1 MSSTFMR
8 IMLFVTGLALSSIA
22 AFYSVTGLAY
32 IFVSVFWPI
41 VIMGG
46 TLEVAKLVG
55 ASWVFR
61 YWRTSPK
68 PLVTYVSV
76 GVFVLIILTGIGIFG
91 YLSRA
96 YLTQQAPLEQL
107 LAERSAAERDVE
119 LANAVYTRRV
129 AAITNLTSSD
139 LADQVIEGLVEND
152 RLTSI
157 NGAVNVL
164 REQQV
169 LEQELQTQLNISGEA
184 LKVAERELLA
194 VNQRTQEQSVD
205 VGPLMFVAQ
214 AWYGSTEIDI
224 LDHVVTV
231 FILIIISVFDPMA
244 IALLLASQSVPG
256 KRITPTSVPTTPSSE
271 PDITPDITLDNTLDI
286 APDTRPDNIMAY
298 EDLFPD
304 QNQFEYLVPQVKKTV
319 KKPVKKTV
327 KKTAKKSNIITSD
340 KPLNI
345 LKAQAWV
352 DTALDTETLAEP
364 SLENTTLDAIRP
376 KPLRLSRRGRRRD
389 RSAE

>member
-8 IMLFVTGLALSSIA
+8 IMLFVTGIGLSSIA

-68 PLVTYVSV
+68 PLVAYVSV
-76 GVFVLIILTGIGIFG
+76 GVFVLIVITGIGIFG

-96 YLTQQAPLEQL
+96 YLTQQAPMAQL
-107 LAERSAAERDVE
+107 LAERSAAERNVE
-119 LANAVYTRRV
+119 LANVVYTRR
-129 AAITNLTSSD
+129 ATAITTLTSSD
-139 LADQVIEGLVEND
+139 LADQVIEGLVVND

-184 LKVAERELLA
+184 LQIAEQELLA

-214 AWYGSTEIDI
+214 AWYGSTDINI

-256 KRITPTSVPTTPSSE
+256 KRITPSSVP
-271 PDITPDITLDNTLDI
+271 DI
-286 APDTRPDNIMAY
+286 
-298 EDLFPD
+298 D
-304 QNQFEYLVPQVKKTV
+304 QNTSPQ
-319 KKPVKKTV
+319 VKKTV
-327 KKTAKKSNIITSD
+327 KKTAKKAVK
-340 KPLNI
+340 KPNSVPPDTPVDI

-352 DTALDTETLAEP
+352 DTAVDTETLAEP

-376 KPLRLSRRGRRRD
+376 KSIRLGRRAVRVRRD
-389 RSAE
+389 RSVE

>member
-1 MSSTFMR
+1 MSSIFMR
-8 IMLFVTGLALSSIA
+8 TMLFVTGLALSSIA

-68 PLVTYVSV
+68 PLVAYVSV
-76 GVFVLIILTGIGIFG
+76 GVFVLIVLTGIGIFG

-244 IALLLASQSVPG
+244 IALLLASQSVPS
-256 KRITPTSVPTTPSSE
+256 KRITPVNVPITPSNE
-271 PDITPDITLDNTLDI
+271 PNIIPDIIPDITLDI
-286 APDTRPDNIMAY
+286 APDNIVAY
-298 EDLFPD
+298 EGLFRGT
-304 QNQFEYLVPQVKKTV
+304 QFEEAPQVKKTV
-319 KKPVKKTV
+319 KKAVKKTAKKAV
-327 KKTAKKSNIITSD
+327 KKTAKKSNIITPD